1 MNLVTRVAGALGFV
15 RKEAIPR
22 AFESLEGGWHNLFP
36 HSPFDFDRDIQ
47 CSPDGVLKNWTVFSC
62 MTLIASDCGKMR
74 AKLMEQDD
82 KGIWTEIQSPAFSP
96 VLRKPNSYQTWQ
108 KFIESW
114 QFSKHTRGNTYVLK
128 ERDNRG
134 GANKG
139 VVIAMHVLD
148 PDRVTVHV
156 AEESG
161 DVYYRLGDDTLAGVE
176 NEIFVPASEIIH
188 DRMWCLFHPLIGL
201 SPLFACS
208 LAATQGL
215 RIQANSATFFAN
227 MSRPSGTLTT
237 PEFLTE
243 DKAEIYKKRWNENYG
258 PGKQGQTAILG
269 NGLKYEAMTQTAEDS
284 QLVEQLKM
292 SAEMICATFHVPGW
306 KVGVGSRPAYQNA
319 NIEQQ
324 GYYNDCLQPLVEAIE
339 ALLDDG
345 LGLTNQQGRTLGVE
359 LDIDALLRMDE
370 STLTNVLKEQVGSGI
385 TKPNEARK
393 RVNLGPVKGGD
404 TVYLQ
409 QQNYSI
415 AALDKRDTGADPFG
429 TAKPLAPTMPAAPPA
444 PAKEFEAIAE
454 RLDRLETKESPL
466 LLEIKAAL
474 VAQADERKAEEA
486 KRLAEIAEQ
495 KATEESFASFLGT
508 FKAMCE
514 RV

>member
-15 RKEAIPR
+15 RKAAVPR
-22 AFESLEGGWHNLFP
+22 AFQDLEGGGWYNLFP
-36 HSPFDFDRDIQ
+36 RSPFDFDRDINH
-47 CSPDGVLKNWTVFSC
+47 SHDAVLANWTVFAC
-62 MTLIASDCGKMR
+62 MTLIAGDGGKMR
-74 AKLMEQDD
+74 AKLMEQDKD
-82 KGIWTEIQSPAFSP
+82 GIWAEVQSPAFSP
-96 VLRKPNSYQTWQ
+96 VLRKPNEYQTWQ

-114 QFSKHTRGNTYVLK
+114 LLSKLSRGNTYVLK

-134 GANKG
+134 
-139 VVIAMHVLD
+139 VVVAMHVLD
-148 PDRVTVHV
+148 PDRVTVRL
-156 AEESG
+156 AESG
-161 DVYYRLGDDTLAGVE
+161 AVYYRLGDDDLAGVSGDRGD
-176 NEIFVPASEIIH
+176 VYAPADEIIH

-201 SPLFACS
+201 SPLYACS

-237 PEFLTE
+237 PEFLTNE
-243 DKAEIYKKRWNENYG
+243 QADIYKKRWNDNYG

-324 GYYNDCLQPLVEAIE
+324 GYYNDCLQPLVEGIE

-345 LGLTNQQGRTLGVE
+345 LGLTKRPEGRTLGVE

-370 STLTNVLKEQVGSGI
+370 STITNVLKEQVGAGI
-385 TKPNEARK
+385 TSPNEARK
-393 RVNLGPVKGGD
+393 RLNLAPVKGGKSPMI
-404 TVYLQ
+404 Q
-409 QQNYSI
+409 QQNYSLEAI
-415 AALDKRDTGADPFG
+415 DKRDRGDDPFG
-429 TAKPLAPTMPAAPPA
+429 TAKPPA
-444 PAKEFEAIAE
+444 PAPALPAPEPAPSKA
-454 RLDRLETKESPL
+454 LDLADVTKALLELET
-466 LLEIKAAL
+466 A
-474 VAQADERKAEEA
+474 
-486 KRLAEIAEQ
+486 
-495 KATEESFASFLGT
+495 
-508 FKAMCE
+508 
-514 RV
+514 